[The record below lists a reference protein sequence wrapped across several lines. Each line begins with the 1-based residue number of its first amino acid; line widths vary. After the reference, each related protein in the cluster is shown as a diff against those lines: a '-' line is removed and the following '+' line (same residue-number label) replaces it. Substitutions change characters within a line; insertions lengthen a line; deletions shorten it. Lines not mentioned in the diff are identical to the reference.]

1 MMATDAGNRA
11 IADQPD
17 GSGAAAR
24 KRLNAKRAQ
33 APRLLIVSANAAR
46 FRGYEAIAAEYP
58 DTELI
63 IAGSMLLPAIKRTGA
78 VYLLITK
85 RMAEQDAMMILKK
98 QWERNAF
105 NVDLRRCYWIPIDNV
120 KAAVNSHA
128 DELSAMLFALALKKF
143 GMTKLIRRLVK
154 GLPDSFEEDD
164 EMGAAREMCNLI
176 FKAEPGFK

>member
-98 QWERNAF
+98 QWEQCRSAPLLL
-105 NVDLRRCYWIPIDNV
+105 DSDRQRQGSGEQPRRR
-120 KAAVNSHA
+120 AERHAVCVGA
-128 DELSAMLFALALKKF
+128 
-143 GMTKLIRRLVK
+143 
-154 GLPDSFEEDD
+154 EEVRDD
-164 EMGAAREMCNLI
+164 EAYKTPGQRLAGFLRGRRRNGGGA
-176 FKAEPGFK
+176 GDV